1 MKIGFG
7 YARRA
12 DAVTLVR
19 RSSLTSTGPLHL
31 RNEMISTAA
40 HADEI
45 RKIRNAIGTACRRR
59 PRSAARAGSSQ
70 ILRGPY
76 FRVRPCVLVR
86 SGLHRFL
93 TQTCQPTSNSST
105 RGS

>member
-12 DAVTLVR
+12 DAVTLV
-19 RSSLTSTGPLHL
+19 LAELVILTGPLHL

-45 RKIRNAIGTACRRR
+45 RKIRNVCDWDSLPQTPAKRGVCR
-59 PRSAARAGSSQ
+59 
-70 ILRGPY
+70 
-76 FRVRPCVLVR
+76 
-86 SGLHRFL
+86 
-93 TQTCQPTSNSST
+93 
-105 RGS
+105 